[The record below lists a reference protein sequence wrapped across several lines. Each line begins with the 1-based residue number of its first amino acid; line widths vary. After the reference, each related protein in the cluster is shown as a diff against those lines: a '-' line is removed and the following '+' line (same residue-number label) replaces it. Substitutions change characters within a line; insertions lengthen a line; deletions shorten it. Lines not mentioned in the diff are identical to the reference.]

1 MLVDAQISGR
11 ARLFE
16 TFSDDTL
23 WIVLEQTQFGL
34 IFQLRGVS
42 AALLIWIV
50 LSRRN
55 AHATRRPVLSI
66 LSVSVAVFYIGT
78 IAWTGHAGASPGR
91 LGYFHLTSDFLHL
104 VTAGAWLGEVAPLAI
119 TLYRLRQSSER
130 VVAIYGLVQ
139 RFSDF
144 GVAVVA
150 ILLASGVVNAWFL
163 LGSVH
168 ALIGTEYGRLLMVKI
183 ALFVAMVSLAAL
195 NRLIFVPE
203 NTPVLQNEG
212 QSNSDAKRLQRII
225 GAELCLGM
233 AIIFVVGILGTM
245 APAAPPSV
253 TYPLTARCRLLCRF
267 SDAGMTRL
275 STRSDGRRPKSA
287 KARNRG
293 MWGTGGAAGAMGIL
307 PRGRA
312 SAGFERSGCGDRLFA
327 SQAWL
332 WYRCERADC
341 TLPDGICGATAAQS
355 ERDDASLTLPAESQ
369 QEMASVVAVVDRW

>member
-1 MLVDAQISGR
+1 MDDALILVRAIHLASCALVSGGIIFVHVIAGPVFDRIEPPTLRAPFRLLLAGALAVSVVSGLWWFLLVDAQISGR

-78 IAWTGHAGASPGR
+78 IAWMGHAGASPGR

-104 VTAGAWLGEVAPLAI
+104 VTAGAWLGGLAPLAI
-119 TLYRLRQSSER
+119 TLYRLRQSPER

-195 NRLIFVPE
+195 NRLIFVPRLS
-203 NTPVLQNEG
+203 PILQNEG
-212 QSNSDAKRLQRII
+212 QSNSDAKRLQRSI

-233 AIIFVVGILGTM
+233 AIIFVVGILGIM
-245 APAAPPSV
+245 APAAHLPSH
-253 TYPLTARCRLLCRF
+253 
-267 SDAGMTRL
+267 
-275 STRSDGRRPKSA
+275 
-287 KARNRG
+287 
-293 MWGTGGAAGAMGIL
+293 IH
-307 PRGRA
+307 
-312 SAGFERSGCGDRLFA
+312 
-327 SQAWL
+327 
-332 WYRCERADC
+332 
-341 TLPDGICGATAAQS
+341 
-355 ERDDASLTLPAESQ
+355 
-369 QEMASVVAVVDRW
+369 